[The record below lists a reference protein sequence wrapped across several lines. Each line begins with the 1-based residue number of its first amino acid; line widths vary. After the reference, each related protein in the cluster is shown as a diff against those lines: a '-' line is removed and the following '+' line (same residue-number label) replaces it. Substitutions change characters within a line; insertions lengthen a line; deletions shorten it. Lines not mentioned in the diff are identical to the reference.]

1 MRTSLL
7 CWMPPHVF
15 KKIFVITC
23 RFQPSFCCFFFF
35 FFKSTDLPDFVQR
48 PVQRPKTASSVPLR
62 SWWRRSSRL
71 RGCGRTTTRV
81 RGSSW
86 RISSSRAA
94 AGPAAAT
101 APSPET
107 PTKPTEVTPGKRV
120 GRTGTGPEL
129 RGEEPVRMFR
139 CSVQTLLYLHTSFTT
154 RLSLATEL
162 LGRKERVEVS
172 RRILKGRR

>member
-7 CWMPPHVF
+7 CWTPPHVF
-15 KKIFVITC
+15 KKISPIFVITC
-23 RFQPSFCCFFFF
+23 RFQPSFCSLFFIFL
-35 FFKSTDLPDFVQR
+35 KSTDLPEFVQR

-107 PTKPTEVTPGKRV
+107 PTKSTEVTPGKER
-120 GRTGTGPEL
+120 GSAEPEL
-129 RGEEPVRMFR
+129 GRSFEERSLSERSAAPSRLCFICTPPLQLACHSPPN
-139 CSVQTLLYLHTSFTT
+139 CSD
-154 RLSLATEL
+154 
-162 LGRKERVEVS
+162 ERNT
-172 RRILKGRR
+172 